1 MRQIWKITAILILA
15 AIVFGAA
22 RYLDRNPRR
31 VDTELSVP
39 SSAAA
44 TVPTETTE
52 AVVTERMTTA
62 PEETTVP
69 PETTLPAETEA
80 REERFLLT
88 FVGDCT
94 LGSSPTNYYAGVGF
108 VQTVGEDYG
117 YPFRNVISYFEED
130 HATFINLEGPL
141 TDEGNP
147 MEKKHAF
154 RGPESFVNILTENS
168 VEFASLAN
176 NHTGDYGEIGYSN
189 TKKVLDQAG
198 IPFVERDA
206 STLVTLECGL
216 KIGVYGTVYYDLDV
230 PDMEQEIRALKD
242 RGAELIIVAAHWG
255 NEGSYRATEKQ
266 MEVGRAAIDAGADI
280 VWGSHPHVLQPIE
293 EYNGGVIYYS
303 LGNFSFGGNTAP
315 KDLDSAIVTQEVI
328 RDAQGNVT
336 LGSRQ
341 VTPVCVSSVEGTNNF
356 QPTPYEEN
364 VRGFARVLEK
374 ITGTYEGRNL
384 PIQ

>member
-1 MRQIWKITAILILA
+1 MRQIWKIAAILLLA
-15 AIVFGAA
+15 VTIFVAA

-31 VDTELSVP
+31 VDSGVSVRTP
-39 SSAAA
+39 L
-44 TVPTETTE
+44 TETTAASE
-52 AVVTERMTTA
+52 AAQVFAPETVATA
-62 PEETTVP
+62 PV
-69 PETTLPAETEA
+69 ETTLPPETA
-80 REERFLLT
+80 TREESFLLT

-94 LGSSPTNYYAGVGF
+94 LGSSPSNYYAGVGF

-117 YPFRNVISYFEED
+117 YPFRNVISFFEND
-130 HATFINLEGPL
+130 HATFVNLEGPL

-176 NHTGDYGEIGYSN
+176 NHTGDYGETGYSN
-189 TKKVLDQAG
+189 TKKVLETAG
-198 IPFVERDA
+198 IPYVERDA
-206 STLVTLECGL
+206 SSLVTLDGGL
-216 KIGVYGTVYYDLDV
+216 KVGVYGTVYYDLDV
-230 PDMEQEIRALKD
+230 ADMQQEIQSLKD
-242 RGAELIIVAAHWG
+242 QGAELVIVAAHWG
-255 NEGSYRATEKQ
+255 NEGSYRPTEQQKN
-266 MEVGRAAIDAGADI
+266 VGRAAIDAGADI

-315 KDLDSAIVTQEVI
+315 KDLDSAMVTQEVI
-328 RDAQGNVT
+328 RNANGEIT
-336 LGSRQ
+336 LGTRT

-356 QPTPYEEN
+356 QPTPYAEG
-364 VRGFARVLEK
+364 VRGYERVLEK
-374 ITGTYEGRNL
+374 IGGTYEGRNL